1 MNAHG
6 RNRFTPCNSSFYI
19 LQCTDVGEIFMVHCL
34 IVGIGGFI
42 GAVLRYLITLIPMKE
57 NTLFPYKTFAVNIL
71 GAFAIA
77 VIAILYSKMKKPN
90 AELLLFLKVGI
101 CGGFTTFSSFA
112 LETFDLLKLG
122 ATIQAAVYVILSVVI
137 SLLVIYGI
145 QSLLQ

>member
-1 MNAHG
+1 
-6 RNRFTPCNSSFYI
+6 
-19 LQCTDVGEIFMVHCL
+19 MVHCL